1 MTIGIHKKQKQI
13 QGGKIP
19 SYLFFFTHN
28 LLDHHTHAIINTQK
42 IRTDKKRNTR
52 GYSI

>member
-28 LLDHHTHAIINTQK
+28 LLRIITHML
-42 IRTDKKRNTR
+42 
-52 GYSI
+52 

>member
-19 SYLFFFTHN
+19 SYLFFSY
-28 LLDHHTHAIINTQK
+28 IIFYGPSLTCYNKYTK
-42 IRTDKKRNTR
+42 DPDR
-52 GYSI
+52 

>member
-28 LLDHHTHAIINTQK
+28 L
-42 IRTDKKRNTR
+42 RKRLNFR
-52 GYSI
+52 HGY